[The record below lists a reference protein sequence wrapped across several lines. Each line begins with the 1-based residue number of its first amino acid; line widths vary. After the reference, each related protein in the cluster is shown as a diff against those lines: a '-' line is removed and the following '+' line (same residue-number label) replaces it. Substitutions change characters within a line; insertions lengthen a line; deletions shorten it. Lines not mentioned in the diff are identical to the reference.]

1 MVKIEKKCGNCG
13 KFEVP
18 AEHRHLV
25 KPSQMDRVCSCA
37 DGATVSPFLVA
48 GLAVAV
54 TVGPPLLMG
63 VAAVAPGSLLIVGWL
78 AGAAAFLFAIFLAV
92 RLAIAPLAK
101 R

>member
-25 KPSQMDRVCSCA
+25 KPGQMDRVCSCA
-37 DGATVSPFLVA
+37 DGATVSPFAVVA
-48 GLAVAV
+48 ITVVLPFFLLAVGSV
-54 TVGPPLLMG
+54 V
-63 VAAVAPGSLLIVGWL
+63 VVAPASLLIVGWL
-78 AGAAAFLFAIFLAV
+78 AGALAFVFAIFLAV